1 MALRLKASRT
11 GAGHALHDGFQ
22 IRHYAGDVAY
32 TTRGWID
39 KNNDALVPEV
49 ETLLADGTKQLVR
62 SMSEQ
67 RGEEVQTGERLQSVS
82 SKYLG
87 NLNDLLNTLKQCAVH
102 YIRCFNPNQN
112 RKPALFDTKYVLDQ
126 VIQCGTVELV
136 KIMHHGYPHRCFLQ
150 DLRKRFTQLLPADF
164 NRYSDRDFV
173 LAIMLAFEIDESQW
187 TLGTKRLFLK
197 AGQLRVLENLR
208 DCGSKASKD
217 IIWKI
222 RMQFARKKVRAW
234 VTVISL
240 MVWWPNHMKK
250 QRRLALIRELRK
262 AVFVFVRLRRWLD
275 KARTTLY
282 GAPPT
287 CHSPEVEQALHH
299 HGIVFSLPG
308 ENLSL
313 RGTGV
318 GTPQLFIA
326 MNSYEEPTYA
336 SYLQH
341 DVDMKNNVHED
352 VLKIWQKNTTES
364 VLFYDGRSV
373 LSARLSPKQFLRQPG
388 LRTSP
393 ENDSMYGRSL
403 EDVRQVDVHDTGR
416 AFTADDGRWAG
427 NITCMCQHR
436 MEKQTFATCDAEN
449 QVVIWKWLGTEHL
462 DPDKAAVKALGSF
475 RYSHYETVFQ
485 MCFLSEVPR
494 RVAERSGM
502 VLVVLSAE
510 AGRHWFSI
518 TIVSV
523 YQGSH
528 FIEHVHPVGVY
539 CDLLPSLRRT
549 GVQISFF
556 TPSHTDRVLV
566 LGGRGLLQFYGIKED
581 QNQDLSVSLIADIAQ
596 MYPDIKQST
605 MISCLSLPPPIRSG
619 GILDWIVIGANNGKL
634 YGFRFDVREDER
646 IEVNASVSGRFR
658 SNTHTEGVP
667 VRALVATYGATPYA
681 HHKAVQAKGLSYSL
695 FLNKAPLDEKGF
707 YSMGEDGKLLTWKL
721 LESTGWTATE
731 ETSIHKMPCRP
742 VDGWQP
748 EAARETRS
756 FVTAHSSR
764 LVPHVM
770 VMVDEDRKLFMCYD
784 RTRTDELSTEGM
796 CPYAGGA

>member
-1 MALRLKASRT
+1 
-11 GAGHALHDGFQ
+11 
-22 IRHYAGDVAY
+22 
-32 TTRGWID
+32 
-39 KNNDALVPEV
+39 
-49 ETLLADGTKQLVR
+49 
-62 SMSEQ
+62 
-67 RGEEVQTGERLQSVS
+67 
-82 SKYLG
+82 
-87 NLNDLLNTLKQCAVH
+87 
-102 YIRCFNPNQN
+102 
-112 RKPALFDTKYVLDQ
+112 
-126 VIQCGTVELV
+126 
-136 KIMHHGYPHRCFLQ
+136 MHHGYPHRCFLQ
-150 DLRKRFTQLLPADF
+150 DLRLRFTQLLPEDF

-208 DCGSKASKD
+208 DCGSKASKE
-217 IIWKI
+217 IISKI

-234 VTVISL
+234 SKVIAL
-240 MVWWPNHMKK
+240 MAWWPNHTKK
-250 QRRLALIRELRK
+250 QRRLVLIQKLRK

-275 KARTTLY
+275 KARTKLY
-282 GAPPT
+282 GAPPIS
-287 CHSPEVEQALHH
+287 HSPEVEQALHH

-308 ENLSL
+308 QNLSL
-313 RGTGV
+313 RGSGV

-326 MNSYEEPTYA
+326 MNSYEEPAYA

-352 VLKIWQKNTTES
+352 VLKMWQKSSTES

-373 LSARLSPKQFLRQPG
+373 LSARLSPKQFLRQG
-388 LRTSP
+388 LRTPTDLP
-393 ENDSMYGRSL
+393 ETDSMYGRSL

-436 MEKQTFATCDAEN
+436 IEKQTFATCDAEN
-449 QVVIWKWLGTEHL
+449 QVVVWKWLGTEHL

-485 MCFLSEVPR
+485 MCFLSEVPQ

-528 FIEHVHPVGVY
+528 FIEHIHPVGVY

-549 GVQISFF
+549 GVQVSFF

-566 LGGRGLLQFYGIKED
+566 LGGRGLLQFYAIKED

-619 GILDWIVIGANNGKL
+619 GILDWIVIGASNGKL
-634 YGFRFDVREDER
+634 YGFRFDVRADER

-658 SNTHTEGVP
+658 SNTHSEGVA
-667 VRALVATYGATPYA
+667 VRALIATYGSTPHA

-731 ETSIHKMPCRP
+731 ETSIHNMPCRP
-742 VDGWQP
+742 AHGWQP
-748 EAARETRS
+748 EPARETRS

-770 VMVDEDRKLFMCYD
+770 VLVDEDRKLFMCYD
-784 RTRTDELSTEGM
+784 RTRTDELPAEGM
-796 CPYAGGA
+796 CPYVGGA